1 MNFGKYSFNG
11 KEFGISPAGLG
22 CRDTLRMEMRY
33 HLYGLDIDENI
44 NPIEAGLSWVTKF
57 NKEFFIGK
65 INWKSLIKILKKIG
79 LY

>member
-1 MNFGKYSFNG
+1 
-11 KEFGISPAGLG
+11 
-22 CRDTLRMEMRY
+22 MRY

-57 NKEFFIGK
+57 NKGFFIGRNK
-65 INWKSLIKILKKIG
+65 LEKLNETFQKKIG

>member
-1 MNFGKYSFNG
+1 MEKYSFNG
-11 KEFGISPAGLG
+11 KEFGILPVGLG

-65 INWKSLIKILKKIG
+65 NKLAKLNKNSQKKIG